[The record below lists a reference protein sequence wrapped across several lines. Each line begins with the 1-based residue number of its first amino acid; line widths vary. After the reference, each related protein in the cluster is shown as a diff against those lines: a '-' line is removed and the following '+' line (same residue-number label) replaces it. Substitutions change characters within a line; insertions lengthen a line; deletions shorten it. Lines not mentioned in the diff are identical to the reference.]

1 VSSSG
6 TRTPKAWAF
15 HTKTH
20 ATGISIYDDV
30 IDSHY
35 SYNSNVPNSQQVQA
49 GDLVVVRQDN
59 FVAGWALI
67 QSVDVTPNCQIM
79 LTRCPACRSTALTTR
94 VTKALKYRCG
104 RPSCKLEFGE
114 ESALLT
120 QEIVTNYR
128 ANYPDTWNEAAVP
141 QRRQTLENFT
151 MVKNSQNAIRPL
163 DGERIQNLLAV
174 LSQRTVNIRSEQ
186 SALAEAEIIGGFK
199 EAMVLRRRGQ
209 REFRFRLL
217 ERVGAE
223 CAVLGPQ
230 PPQVLE
236 AAHIQSF
243 ATTGKH
249 DLDGGLILR
258 RDIHTL
264 FDAHLLTIDP
274 DNMRVQVAPKLRI
287 YKTYE
292 SLQSAPLHL
301 AEHHHPKREFLE
313 EHFERSMETFRV
325 S

>member
-1 VSSSG
+1 
-6 TRTPKAWAF
+6 
-15 HTKTH
+15 
-20 ATGISIYDDV
+20 
-30 IDSHY
+30 
-35 SYNSNVPNSQQVQA
+35 
-49 GDLVVVRQDN
+49 
-59 FVAGWALI
+59 
-67 QSVDVTPNCQIM
+67 
-79 LTRCPACRSTALTTR
+79 
-94 VTKALKYRCG
+94 
-104 RPSCKLEFGE
+104 LEFGE
-114 ESALLT
+114 ESALFT
-120 QEIVTNYR
+120 QEHVTNYR

-141 QRRQTLENFT
+141 QRRQILENFT
-151 MVKNSQNAIRPL
+151 TVKNSQNAIRPL
-163 DGERIQNLLAV
+163 DPERVQNLLTV
-174 LSQRTVNIRSEQ
+174 LSQRTINLRFEQ
-186 SALAEAEIIGGFK
+186 SALTQAEISGGFK

-236 AAHIQSF
+236 AAQIQSF

-258 RDIHTL
+258 RDIHSL

-274 DNMRVQVAPKLRI
+274 NSMKVQVAPKLRVF
-287 YKTYE
+287 KTYG

-301 AEHHHPKREFLE
+301 AEQHHPKRELLD
-313 EHFERSMETFRV
+313 EHFERAMETFRA